1 MSNDTLG
8 FYANNAA
15 AYTARSSVN
24 PKLES
29 FLAHVRPAGLI
40 LELGTGSGQ
49 DAKAML
55 ARGFDVDPTDG
66 SGELAAEASA
76 LLQRPVRQMLFHE
89 LEAVERYDG
98 IYASASLL
106 HASRADLPD
115 IVRRMHWALK
125 PDGWLWASFKD
136 GPGEGHDA
144 LGRYYNYMSADE
156 IARIWNDNTAWNAV
170 SLESWQGS
178 GYDQKPTL
186 WHSVMSQR

>member
-1 MSNDTLG
+1 MPNDALG

-15 AYTARSSVN
+15 TYAARSSVN

-29 FLAHVRPAGLI
+29 FLKFVRPTGLI
-40 LELGTGSGQ
+40 LELGTGSGR

-55 ARGFDVDPTDG
+55 EQGFDVDPTDG

-115 IVRRMHWALK
+115 IVRRMHRALK
-125 PDGWLWASFKD
+125 AGGWLWASFKD
-136 GPGEGHDA
+136 GPGEGYDT

-156 IARIWNDNTAWNAV
+156 IARIWNDNAAWNAV

-186 WHSVMSQR
+186 WHLVMSQR

>member
-8 FYANNAA
+8 FYADNAA
-15 AYTARSSVN
+15 NYAASSSVN
-24 PKLES
+24 RKLDS
-29 FLAHVRPAGLI
+29 FLKHVRPAGLI

-55 ARGFDVDPTDG
+55 ACGFDVDPTDG
-66 SGELAAEASA
+66 SPELAAQASA

-89 LEAVERYDG
+89 LDTEARYDG

-106 HASRADLPD
+106 HAKRADLPN
-115 IVRRMHWALK
+115 IVRHMHRALK
-125 PDGWLWASFKD
+125 PGGWLWASFKD
-136 GPGEGHDA
+136 GLGEGYDA

-156 IARIWNDNTAWNAV
+156 IAHIWMDNAAWSAV

-186 WHSVMSQR
+186 WHSVMSKR